1 MDLQLIKRT
10 TAKFAAADFSAE
22 NARYQTIADKL
33 AEVEAAAEKAD
44 ARRSEINR
52 TLAEWREPAGADI
65 AAALLDGKSPSEA
78 TSARSSFEEL
88 RSERE
93 ALSSA
98 ISVLNAQ
105 ARELHLDLQ
114 AARDGSLHTI
124 RADAQ
129 AVLDSLMAEAAE
141 HAKAIVDAFASIEAV
156 AVGMRCGAT
165 EASAA
170 RKAVD
175 GLTGGGALLRY
186 NRTLPVRPEIVA
198 MIEALSDKGPA
209 VRVTKLTE
217 ITAP

>member
-1 MDLQLIKRT
+1 MRIVHRTIDSRRFGNILPGGCDQRWRRRPLDFLALIVFVPAIFRHGL
-10 TAKFAAADFSAE
+10 FC
-22 NARYQTIADKL
+22 L
-33 AEVEAAAEKAD
+33 AF
-44 ARRSEINR
+44 I
-52 TLAEWREPAGADI
+52 G
-65 AAALLDGKSPSEA
+65 
-78 TSARSSFEEL
+78 
-88 RSERE
+88 
-93 ALSSA
+93 
-98 ISVLNAQ
+98 VLNAQ

-129 AVLDSLMAEAAE
+129 TVLDSLMAVASE

-175 GLTGGGALLRY
+175 GLTDGGALLRY

>member
-22 NARYQTIADKL
+22 NARYQLIADKL
-33 AEVEAAAEKAD
+33 ADVETAAEKAD
-44 ARRSEINR
+44 ARRAEINR
-52 TLAEWREPAGADI
+52 TLAEWREPAGADV

-78 TSARSSFEEL
+78 TSTRSSFEEL

-98 ISVLNAQ
+98 IGVLNAQ

-114 AARDGSLHTI
+114 AARDDSI

-129 AVLDSLMAEAAE
+129 AVLDSLMAVASE

-175 GLTGGGALLRY
+175 GLTDGGALLRY

>member
-10 TAKFAAADFSAE
+10 TAKFTAADFSPE
-22 NARYQTIADKL
+22 NARYQVLADKL
-33 AEVEAAAEKAD
+33 AQVEAAAEKANE
-44 ARRSEINR
+44 RRTEISR

-65 AAALLDGKSPSEA
+65 AAALLDGKSPTEA
-78 TSARSSFEEL
+78 TSTRSSFEEL
-88 RSERE
+88 RAERE

-105 ARELHLDLQ
+105 ARELHLELQ
-114 AARDGSLHTI
+114 AARDGSLH
-124 RADAQ
+124 RVRPDAQ
-129 AVLDSLMAEAAE
+129 AVLDSLIAEASK
-141 HAKAIVDAFASIEAV
+141 HAQAIVDVFASVEAIS
-156 AVGMRCGAT
+156 VGMRCGTT

-186 NRTLPVRPEIVA
+186 HRTLPVRPEIIA